1 MDRPDNKLVSDT
13 EKEILCLVRN
23 GYWILIFQVIFIVEV
38 VFNFEVVFS
47 IYSMSRPNLFFTASK
62 SDLKHLR

>member
-38 VFNFEVVFS
+38 VFIFEIVFIFEVIF
-47 IYSMSRPNLFFTASK
+47 IF
-62 SDLKHLR
+62 